1 MEESDFN
8 TYIKQITGI
17 KVLDQEET
25 QSLVR
30 LAKGGGDLSA
40 RNRLVEGNLRF
51 VSKIANTYKGKGL
64 PVADLINEGSLG
76 LITAAERFDP
86 DSGNAFLTYAKFWI
100 HQAISQA
107 LKDKGRMI
115 RIPANKVEKLS
126 RVLSCKTALESA
138 TDEEVTIEDISKA
151 SGVDPEEVKLCLE
164 IKDDATSLDI
174 PLHGVDDKSLMDT
187 IESEYSGP
195 EQVVEQS
202 DFLEQIEG
210 ILSTLPDRH
219 REVLVRR
226 YGLFNSQ
233 AQSLDE
239 VGKHFGIT
247 RERVRQIEFAAIK
260 MLRSRP
266 NVEDLRIYLDLR
278 NAS

>member
-1 MEESDFN
+1 MEESELT

-17 KVLDQEET
+17 KVIDQQET
-25 QSLVR
+25 QRLAR
-30 LAKGGGDLSA
+30 LAKEGDLEA

-107 LKDKGRMI
+107 LKDKGRLI
-115 RIPANKVEKLS
+115 RLPANKVEKLS
-126 RVLSCKTALESA
+126 RVLSCKTALEST
-138 TDEEVTIEDISKA
+138 TDEEVTVEDIA
-151 SGVDPEEVKLCLE
+151 RESGVDPEEVRICLAV
-164 IKDDATSLDI
+164 KDDATSLDI
-174 PLHGVDDKSLMDT
+174 PLQGIEDRTLMDT
-187 IESEYSGP
+187 IESSLLSP
-195 EQVVEQS
+195 EQCVENS
-202 DFLEQIEG
+202 DFLAQIEN
-210 ILSTLPDRH
+210 ILNTLPDRH

-226 YGLFNSQ
+226 YGLFNTR

-247 RERVRQIEFAAIK
+247 RERVRQIEGAALK
-260 MLRSRP
+260 MLRKQPQTQNLS
-266 NVEDLRIYLDLR
+266 IYLDSR
-278 NAS
+278 VAS

>member
-30 LAKGGGDLSA
+30 LAKGGDLSA
-40 RNRLVEGNLRF
+40 RNRLIEGNLRF

-115 RIPANKVEKLS
+115 RLPANKVEKLS

-151 SGVDPEEVKLCLE
+151 SGVDPEEVRLCLE

-174 PLHGVDDKSLMDT
+174 PLQGVDDKSLMDT
-187 IESEYSGP
+187 IVSEYPAP

-226 YGLFNSQ
+226 YGLFNTQ
-233 AQSLDE
+233 TQSLDE

-247 RERVRQIEFAAIK
+247 RERVRQIECAAIK

>member
-1 MEESDFN
+1 MKESDFN
-8 TYIKQITGI
+8 TYIKEITGI

-25 QSLVR
+25 QSLIR
-30 LAKGGGDLSA
+30 LAKGGDLTA

-100 HQAISQA
+100 HQAISQS
-107 LKDKGRMI
+107 LKDKGRII
-115 RIPANKVEKLS
+115 RLPANKVEKLS
-126 RVLSCKTALESA
+126 RVLSCKTALEST

-174 PLHGVDDKSLMDT
+174 PLQGVDDKSLMDT
-187 IESEYSGP
+187 IVSEYPAP
-195 EQVVEQS
+195 EQVVEHS

-210 ILSTLPDRH
+210 ILSSLPDRH

-226 YGLFNSQ
+226 YGLFNTK

-239 VGKHFGIT
+239 VGRHFGIT
-247 RERVRQIEFAAIK
+247 RERVRQIESAAIK
-260 MLRSRP
+260 MLRTRP
-266 NVEDLRIYLDLR
+266 KVEQLRIYLDCR